1 MEGPGEGDSAL
12 EPHEKRRIAERG
24 KTAADIGYEE
34 DEEDDNMSRF
44 LSPLVGTN
52 SRTNHDHSRT
62 GSTDPAG

>member
-1 MEGPGEGDSAL
+1 MEGPGEGDPAL

-52 SRTNHDHSRT
+52 
-62 GSTDPAG
+62 

>member
-12 EPHEKRRIAERG
+12 EPHKKRRIAERS

-52 SRTNHDHSRT
+52 
-62 GSTDPAG
+62 